1 MLMDGNREVG
11 MALRGFNRK
20 GGLDGPPFVVNLVG
34 V

>member
-1 MLMDGNREVG
+1 VG